1 MARKPG
7 RPRNQEILRWIP
19 VILEERPLQN
29 PQRIRERYRELTGR
43 GVGYDTVKKALDH
56 LVEQGVVT
64 ELKTGRGKIRKTR
77 VYSLV

>member
-7 RPRNQEILRWIP
+7 RPGNQEIFRWIP

-29 PQRIRERYRELTGR
+29 PECIRRRYRELTGR
-43 GVGYDTVKKALDH
+43 GIGYDTVRKALDH

-64 ELKTGRGKIRKTR
+64 ELKTGRCKIRKTR